1 MFTAT
6 GNNRRNA
13 GTARSTTM
21 LIAVLVLANVAAI
34 MGLGS
39 TARAD
44 GFPDALH
51 YAPMTWEKMIWEKD
65 AQSRSVETQ
74 VQQQDRQKN
83 AAVTTVDPVRR
94 ADIGPVAPKID
105 RNFIEVSSEEAAPTA
120 KAVGR
125 AGDHHRALL
134 IALMTIALTT
144 MAGVSVLMFRT
155 LAREIAETERKRLR
169 F

>member
-6 GNNRRNA
+6 GNNRHRRNA
-13 GTARSTTM
+13 GSARSTTM
-21 LIAVLVLANVAAI
+21 LIAVLVLANLVAI

-51 YAPMTWEKMIWEKD
+51 YAPMTWEK
-65 AQSRSVETQ
+65 AAPLRSVDTQ
-74 VQQQDRQKN
+74 AEEKS
-83 AAVTTVDPVRR
+83 AAVVVVDPVMR
-94 ADIGPVAPKID
+94 ADIGPVAPKIN
-105 RNFIEVSSEEAAPTA
+105 RNFVEVSSEEPAPTA
-120 KAVGR
+120 KAIGR
-125 AGDHHRALL
+125 AGDNHRALL
-134 IALMTIALTT
+134 IALMTAALAT
-144 MAGVSVLMFRT
+144 MAGVSVVMFRS

>member
-6 GNNRRNA
+6 GHNRHRRNT
-13 GTARSTTM
+13 GSARSTTM

-51 YAPMTWEKMIWEKD
+51 YAPMTWEKMTWEKD
-65 AQSRSVETQ
+65 AQSRSAETQ
-74 VQQQDRQKN
+74 VREKSA
-83 AAVTTVDPVRR
+83 AAVTVDPVRR
-94 ADIGPVAPKID
+94 ADIGPVAPKIN
-105 RNFIEVSSEEAAPTA
+105 RSFVEVSSEEAAPTA
-120 KAVGR
+120 KAIGR

-134 IALMTIALTT
+134 IALMSIALTT